1 MNKNGKALE
10 FASARLR
17 SDKRIVKK
25 AVSNDP
31 TAVYYMSE
39 DARDNKSIILYI
51 LKKDGQYFHL
61 ASDKLRRDFEVIRT
75 ALLHTVERFVIP
87 FLCPDILEH
96 VGWGDALYNF
106 MPKHKKK

>member
-1 MNKNGKALE
+1 METIDNIIQDWKNRVIDFNL
-10 FASARLR
+10 F
-17 SDKRIVKK
+17 KK
-25 AVSNDP
+25 KLS
-31 TAVYYMSE
+31 T
-39 DARDNKSIILYI
+39 
-51 LKKDGQYFHL
+51 HL
-61 ASDKLRRDFEVIRT
+61 DIIRT